1 MKKIFFAAL
10 MACAFLA
17 TSCSSN
23 TDKLLDLKEE
33 LKAAIANRDLDKVVE
48 LEKKAAAIIENMSD
62 EEREEAV
69 KRIME

>member
-1 MKKIFFAAL
+1 

-48 LEKKAAAIIENMSD
+48 LEKKAAAIIDNMSD